1 MWCLWLFYRARRG
14 EREKMGA
21 PVWEDRRWFLLKP
34 PNPKFYHSNLKWLL
48 LTRNISI
55 HTFFKGRSG
64 SERPTRSWWSRGELR
79 ASEVG
84 RGQTWQAWLEKNQT
98 LLISWGAFCINKS
111 FVHSGEIGIQWRE
124 GSVYILLMFL
134 QFAKT
139 IRIRC
144 MCTRVRWSWK
154 CCMLSKLVHLFK
166 QFVSTFLLRFH
177 ENFFFW
183 VCSKKICSSGRGWS
197 F

>member
-55 HTFFKGRSG
+55 HIFFIGRSG
-64 SERPTRSWWSRGELR
+64 SERPTRSWWNRGERR

-111 FVHSGEIGIQWRE
+111 FVHSGEIGIQRRE

-139 IRIRC
+139 FSHQNQ
-144 MCTRVRWSWK
+144 MYVHEGQTVLE
-154 CCMLSKLVHLFK
+154 MLLAEQIGALV
-166 QFVSTFLLRFH
+166 
-177 ENFFFW
+177 
-183 VCSKKICSSGRGWS
+183 
-197 F
+197 